1 MTAPRRSTMDAQTS
15 GVVLALLAVC
25 LFTPI
30 FAAGR
35 FLDAAAA
42 GLVLIW
48 LRYLSAAATLVLFVM
63 MRQTPISSLRSAQ
76 PLRHALRAML
86 GAAAGAC
93 AIEAAARMP
102 VAEAAAVGL
111 VDGILVLVF
120 ARVLLGE
127 RVSGKTWLGAL
138 ACGAGATL
146 AIAEGALATATFP
159 WDDVLAALLGAAF
172 MAGELLLLKTL
183 SRSDGA
189 LTVLLHVNV
198 FATIMLAAPALT
210 VIVTQGVGIA
220 SLAPFLALGPIAL
233 LAQVCNIAAL
243 RRADASTVG
252 PVGYAWIIFAT
263 AFGWILFGETPAPLF
278 WPGAL
283 LIVFGGVTLARTPVI
298 R

>member
-1 MTAPRRSTMDAQTS
+1 MTAPRPSLTDAQTS
-15 GVVLALLAVC
+15 GVAFALLAVC
-25 LFTPI
+25 LFTPV

-48 LRYLSAAATLVLFVM
+48 LRYLSGAATLVLVVLVE
-63 MRQTPISSLRSAQ
+63 RRPIASLRSAQ
-76 PLRHALRAML
+76 PLRHALRALL

-111 VDGILVLVF
+111 VDGLLVLVL
-120 ARVLLGE
+120 ARILLGE

-138 ACGAGATL
+138 ACGVGAAL

-159 WDDVLAALLGAAF
+159 WDGVLAALLGAAF

-183 SRSDGA
+183 ARRDGA

-198 FATIMLAAPALT
+198 IATILLAAPALA
-210 VIVTQGVGIA
+210 VIVIQGLSVPL
-220 SLAPFLALGPIAL
+220 LAPLLALGPIAL
-233 LAQVCNIAAL
+233 LAQAFNIAAL

-252 PVGYAWIIFAT
+252 PVGYAWIVFAA
-263 AFGWILFGETPAPLF
+263 AFGWLLFGETPAPLF

-283 LIVFGGVTLARTPVI
+283 LIVLGGVTLARSPAI